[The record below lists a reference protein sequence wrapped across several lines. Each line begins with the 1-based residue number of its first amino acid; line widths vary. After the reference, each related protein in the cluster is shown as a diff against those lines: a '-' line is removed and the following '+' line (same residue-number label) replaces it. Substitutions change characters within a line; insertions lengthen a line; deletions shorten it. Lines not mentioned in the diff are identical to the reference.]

1 MDMTHYSLTF
11 MLILKDF
18 LFQTTQ
24 DVNSYHVQMEHV
36 LMLASVVMAKSIA
49 EILLMKLIAVS
60 PMCGVIPNKFAL

>member
-1 MDMTHYSLTF
+1 MDMTHYNLTF

-24 DVNSYHVQMEHV
+24 DVNSCHVQMEHV
-36 LMLASVVMAKSIA
+36 LMPASVVMAKSIA